1 MMRVLQRLHLAGV
14 LALLCSSSAW
24 AAPEII
30 YDSGQTQPLAPY
42 YESLRGEV
50 PPPDTRPT
58 PSGKANLTVEDLL
71 PIVTHEMSPGPVQA
85 RAINLP
91 KGVSPN
97 AAGAR
102 PLFLIGAD
110 SLSRRWLARHRARL
124 KEIGAAGMLVQASTA
139 EELRAVA
146 GIAEGL
152 RIMPASGTELA
163 RLYALKHYPVLIW
176 RGRIEQ

>member
-1 MMRVLQRLHLAGV
+1 MIRVLPRLHLAGV

-24 AAPEII
+24 AAPTII

-58 PSGKANLTVEDLL
+58 PSGKTDLTAEDLL
-71 PIVTHEMSPGPVQA
+71 PIVTPEMRPGPVQA

-91 KGVSPN
+91 KGVPLN

-124 KEIGAAGMLVQASTA
+124 KDIGAVGMLVEASTV
-139 EELRAVA
+139 EELQAVA
-146 GIAEGL
+146 RIGGGL

-163 RLYALKHYPVLIW
+163 WLYALKHYPVLIW

>member
-1 MMRVLQRLHLAGV
+1 MIRVLPRLHLAGV
-14 LALLCSSSAW
+14 LTLLCSSSAW
-24 AAPEII
+24 AAPQIL

-58 PSGKANLTVEDLL
+58 PSGKADLTVEDLL
-71 PIVTHEMSPGPVQA
+71 PIDTPEMNPGPLQA
-85 RAINLP
+85 HAINLP
-91 KGVSPN
+91 KGVPLN

-102 PLFLIGAD
+102 PLFLIGTD
-110 SLSRRWLARHRARL
+110 PLSRRWLVRHRARL
-124 KEIGAAGMLVQASTA
+124 KAVGAVGMLVQASTV
-139 EELRAVA
+139 EELQAVA
-146 GIAEGL
+146 RIGEGL

>member
-1 MMRVLQRLHLAGV
+1 MIRVLPRLHLAGV

-24 AAPEII
+24 AAPTII

-58 PSGKANLTVEDLL
+58 PSGKTDLTAEDLL
-71 PIVTHEMSPGPVQA
+71 PIVTPEMRPGPVQA

-91 KGVSPN
+91 KGVPLN

-110 SLSRRWLARHRARL
+110 SLSRRWLAQHRARL
-124 KEIGAAGMLVQASTA
+124 KEIGAVGMLVQASTA
-139 EELRAVA
+139 QELQAVA
-146 GIAEGL
+146 RIGEGL
-152 RIMPASGTELA
+152 RIMPAPGTELA
-163 RLYALKHYPVLIW
+163 RLYGLKHYPVLIW

>member
-1 MMRVLQRLHLAGV
+1 MISSPKALHRLSALV
-14 LALLCSSSAW
+14 LLCPMAAW
-24 AAPEII
+24 AAPQII

-42 YESLRGEV
+42 LESLRGEV
-50 PPPDTRPT
+50 PPPDTRQA
-58 PSGKANLTVEDLL
+58 PSGKADLTVEDLL
-71 PIVTHEMSPGPVQA
+71 PIDTPEMSPGPVQA
-85 RAINLP
+85 RSINLP
-91 KGVSPN
+91 KGVPMN

-110 SLSRRWLARHRARL
+110 SLSRRWLAQHRARL
-124 KEIGAAGMLVQASTA
+124 KEIGAVGILVQASTA
-139 EELRAVA
+139 EELQAVA
-146 GIAEGL
+146 RIAEGL